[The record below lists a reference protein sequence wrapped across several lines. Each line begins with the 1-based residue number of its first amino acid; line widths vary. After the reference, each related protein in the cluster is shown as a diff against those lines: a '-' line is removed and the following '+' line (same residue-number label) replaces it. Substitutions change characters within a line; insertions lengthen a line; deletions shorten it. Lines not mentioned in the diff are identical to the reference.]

1 MDRQKSQILQIF
13 KDIRFPSKSIWI
25 PDIIPYNAED
35 FHAVDPH
42 HLTTDVIVNNDG
54 SCTWVPP
61 MNLKTHCEPSQD
73 SNAQTCKFKV
83 GSWTYNGYKM
93 NITLDKPGADLSYYT
108 PSKDWILKDAPA
120 EREEKIY
127 SCCPEPYVK
136 ITYTLN
142 FEKRGLWEKL
152 FGFKELG
159 KYSVD

>member
-1 MDRQKSQILQIF
+1 
-13 KDIRFPSKSIWI
+13 
-25 PDIIPYNAED
+25 
-35 FHAVDPH
+35 
-42 HLTTDVIVNNDG
+42 
-54 SCTWVPP
+54 
-61 MNLKTHCEPSQD
+61 
-73 SNAQTCKFKV
+73 
-83 GSWTYNGYKM
+83 M

-159 KYSVD
+159 KYSDR